1 MAQLEDI
8 TAELR
13 DNELVV
19 HGSVQAAGLRVPID
33 AALSAAVQDGGHVR
47 HVRVQVDGVHLYGV
61 QVPAAALQQVDQLL
75 QTQVDQSVAAYRLDV
90 RSIRVGDGMLVVSG
104 TQS

>member
-1 MAQLEDI
+1 LEDF

-19 HGSVQAAGLRVPID
+19 HGALQTAGLRAPVD
-33 AALSAAVQDGGHVR
+33 VALSAVVQDGGGVH
-47 HVRVQVDGVHLYGV
+47 VQVDGAHLYGV
-61 QVPAAALQQVDQLL
+61 QVPAAALRQVDQLL

-90 RSIRVGDGMLVVSG
+90 RSIRVSDGTLVVTG
-104 TQS
+104 TRS